1 MVKFVRILISL
12 SISGTL
18 LLLLTY
24 LFKLFYKNSFSKCWQ
39 YYIWLIVALRL
50 ILPFTPNT
58 TIVGSLFE
66 RIDPVTVS
74 DINTAPAI
82 EIVKSDYTYTT
93 ESASI
98 HSADTTPLI
107 SSIDKYTY
115 IFYIWFCVAL
125 VLLIRKVTI
134 YQSFLQYV
142 KAGNTESSN
151 ISILNLLSDCE
162 EKLNIKYTVEL
173 YQNPLISSPIMIGFI
188 HPSIIIPTRQTD
200 KTKLIYI
207 FMHELV
213 HYKRRD
219 MFYKW
224 FIQIIICIHWF
235 NPFVYV
241 LGKEVNKACEL
252 SCDEAVIY
260 TLDNKA
266 QRAYGDTLISSLK
279 TEKTYKN
286 SLASLTLTEG
296 AEQLQERLGAIMN
309 FQKKSKKVFIISILT
324 ATVLFINAMV
334 IGAYAAERTDKNST
348 EFTLSTNNKVLEKDG
363 VFYIFCND
371 ADEAN
376 RPSVSITD
384 GSIGFV
390 VVRKDNYTSITGFE
404 NLETL
409 VEDVTKQVESMK
421 YISTEEKNMV
431 IELAS
436 NISTSSSS
444 TTMEKTGKLTDYNV
458 LTYSLTIEEASNEVQ
473 TWIKQCNLAETD
485 IYITEF
491 DNRYWIYTTAIG
503 LNNAFTFNTTCN
515 DANIGTITILPDN
528 SKVGNGYVLLSTPTK
543 YTHLTV
549 TCGNYTAEL

>member
-1 MVKFVRILISL
+1 MIEFVRILISL

-39 YYIWLIVALRL
+39 YYIWLIVALRF
-50 ILPFTPNT
+50 ILPFATNT

-66 RIDPVTVS
+66 RIDTVTVS
-74 DINTAPAI
+74 ETNTAPAI
-82 EIVKSDYTYTT
+82 EIAKSDYACTT

-98 HSADTTPLI
+98 HSACVTPLI

-115 IFYIWFCVAL
+115 IFYIWFCVVL

-142 KAGNTESSN
+142 KAGNTDVSN
-151 ISILNLLSDCE
+151 INILNLLSDCE

-200 KTKLIYI
+200 KTKLFYI
-207 FMHELV
+207 FTHELV

-224 FIQIIICIHWF
+224 FIQIIVCIHWF

-279 TEKTYKN
+279 TEKTYRN

-324 ATVLFINAMV
+324 AAVLFINAMV
-334 IGAYAAERTDKNST
+334 IGAYAAEHTDKNST
-348 EFTLSTNNKVLEKDG
+348 EFALSTNNKVLAEDG

-371 ADEAN
+371 TDEAD
-376 RPSVSITD
+376 RPSVNITD

-390 VVRKDNYTSITGFE
+390 VVRKDSYTSITGFE
-404 NLETL
+404 NSETL

-421 YISTEEKNMV
+421 YISTEEKKMV

-444 TTMEKTGKLTDYNV
+444 TTTEKTGKLTDYNV

-473 TWIKQCNLAETD
+473 AWIKQCNLKETD
-485 IYITEF
+485 IYIAEF

-503 LNNAFTFNTTCN
+503 TNNAFTFNTTCN

-528 SKVGNGYVLLSTPTK
+528 SKAGNGYVLLSTPTK

-549 TCGNYTAEL
+549 TCDNYTAEL